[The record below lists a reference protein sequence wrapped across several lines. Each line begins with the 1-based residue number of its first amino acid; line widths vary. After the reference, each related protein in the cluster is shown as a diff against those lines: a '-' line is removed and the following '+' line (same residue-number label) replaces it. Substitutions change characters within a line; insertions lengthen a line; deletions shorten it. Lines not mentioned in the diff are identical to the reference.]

1 MKVSYQKRDKS
12 QMHKEQP
19 KSGKTPKGPKPFEKK
34 DNKVSKIVTNQN
46 EGDVSVIGSNAG
58 SLN

>member
-1 MKVSYQKRDKS
+1 
-12 QMHKEQP
+12 MHKEQP